1 MSKSVKDYCN
11 AVLLNSRDAY
21 YNLISACEIE
31 GVSITIEIPQRNR
44 FRHFFVME
52 LIILR
57 YFCAIH

>member
-11 AVLLNSRDAY
+11 AVLLNSRDVPY
-21 YNLISACEIE
+21 SVIPVCEME
-31 GVSITIEIPQRNR
+31 GARITIEILQRNR

>member
-11 AVLLNSRDAY
+11 AVVLNSRGRHY
-21 YNLISACEIE
+21 SVISLREIE
-31 GVSITIEIPQRNR
+31 GVSITTEILQRNR

>member
-1 MSKSVKDYCN
+1 MLLIKGQLLQRVIDIGTEEVPITVKI
-11 AVLLNSRDAY
+11 A
-21 YNLISACEIE
+21 E
-31 GVSITIEIPQRNR
+31 RNR